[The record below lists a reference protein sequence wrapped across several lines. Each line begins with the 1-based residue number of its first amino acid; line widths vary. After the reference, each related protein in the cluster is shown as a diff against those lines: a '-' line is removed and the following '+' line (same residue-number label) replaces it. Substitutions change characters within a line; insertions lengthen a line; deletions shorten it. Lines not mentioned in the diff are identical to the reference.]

1 MKTKLT
7 RRQGIASA
15 SFLMGLPFLESFAA
29 TEKPAKRMVSFFVPN
44 GVILDAW
51 RIEKTGKLDGLSRTL
66 KPLESVKSSC
76 TLFTG
81 LSQRKAF
88 ANGDGAGD
96 HARSNATFLTGAQA
110 QKVGPVKLGQSFDQL
125 AVDHLGKKT
134 VLPSLELSTSTVRQG
149 GCDSGYSCA
158 YVNNISWHNETTPA
172 PPIYRPDMV
181 LDRIIGGGQ
190 SNSAMLQMKMNAS
203 ILDST
208 LKSVK
213 RLKGKMSYA
222 DHQRLDEYFTS
233 IREIEGRLKTFQKM
247 KFETQ
252 DWKIDLEYEKH
263 SEYMELM
270 MDMLVLAFKSDVTR
284 ISSFQM
290 ACGGS
295 NRTFKE
301 IGITERHHT
310 LSHHRGDER
319 KMEVLRK
326 IDHYY
331 VQRLAYFLNRLKS
344 EKVQGESLLDHT
356 MVVYGSG
363 ISNGDR
369 HNHNDLPII
378 VAGNFGDKVKMGQH
392 IKLNKEVPMANLFV
406 SMLNEMGVKTNQFAD
421 SNGLLKA

>member
-1 MKTKLT
+1 MKSQLT

-15 SFLMGLPFLESFAA
+15 SFLMGLPFLESFAD
-29 TEKPAKRMVSFFVPN
+29 TNKPAKRMVSFFVPN

-51 RIEKTGKLDGLSRTL
+51 RIEKTGSLNQLSRTL

-76 TLFTG
+76 SLITG
-81 LSQRKAF
+81 LAHRKAF

-125 AVDHLGKKT
+125 AVNYIGKKT

-181 LDRIIGGGQ
+181 LNRIIGGGQ
-190 SNSAMLQMKMNAS
+190 TNSAMLQMKMNAS

-213 RLKGKMSYA
+213 RLKSQISYA

-252 DWKIDLEYEKH
+252 DWKIDLEYENH

-270 MDMLVLAFKSDVTR
+270 LDMLVLAFKSDVTR
-284 ISSFQM
+284 IASFQM

-319 KMEVLRK
+319 KMEILRK

-331 VQRLAYFLNRLKS
+331 VKRLAYFLNRLKS
-344 EKVQGESLLDHT
+344 ETFQGQSLLDNT
-356 MVVYGSG
+356 MVVYGSA

-369 HNHNDLPII
+369 HNHNDLP
-378 VAGNFGDKVKMGQH
+378 VLLAGNFGDKVKMGQH
-392 IKLNKEVPMANLFV
+392 HNLGKEVPMCNLFV
-406 SMLNEMGVKTNQFAD
+406 SMLNEMGVNAKQFGD
-421 SNGLLKA
+421 SNGMLKV